1 MKLTDREE
9 KNSLICDQL
18 MDVIQQVHGSMRPF
32 IIIFPSA
39 ADTDE
44 ESVASSLTNIAVMDV
59 RMVLAEFLQSLE
71 GLEEMETMGEAKAN

>member
-18 MDVIQQVHGSMRPF
+18 MDVIQQVHGAMRPF

-44 ESVASSLTNIAVMDV
+44 EPVASSITNIAVVDV
-59 RMVLAEFLQSLE
+59 RLVLEEFLQSLE
-71 GLEEMETMGEAKAN
+71 GLEEMETLDEVRAN